1 LIQMRQPPHKRWIT
15 PFTAVLWAWMFTST
29 PLSAQQDDT
38 SQGDRFKVGVNLVT
52 LRFTV
57 TDSRGDF
64 VSNLPQDRFTV
75 LENGAEQ
82 QISMFNK
89 PRNRDRRPRKLWLA
103 FLIDVSGS
111 TFATRSEE
119 IIAAQTFL
127 DNVTLPTRLGVY
139 GFTDQLIPFQGFTSD
154 RSLVLAAMR
163 QARKHLGQ
171 TAIYTSLNS
180 LLRLMQ
186 DLADPEARKAVIVIS
201 DGLDD
206 AYNRSTSS
214 TSLARELGTVI
225 YTIQVPSSAQI
236 YVGGD
241 SKTQDPA
248 MQSNGTS
255 FEEQKISAFRGLSR
269 QTKGLAFSGFET
281 ILDFD
286 ETLAEINDHLFGNL
300 YSISYY
306 SQSPEPARLEN
317 NIFVRTANPK
327 LRVASAFKKIPRH
340 FDAKRSVLQVFFD
353 TTGKKS
359 IEPFLAEHFND
370 IGADIDILKQGGGSS
385 ERPMGLSFR
394 IKVNPFSFRG
404 AYGRGVYTQLGVLG
418 LLLDPHGNEIVRLRE
433 IFRVGLSAREIKNG
447 KAIIYN
453 NRLLAPPGDYTFMA
467 AILEVSSWRMKS
479 FYRNVS
485 IRGMAP

>member
-1 LIQMRQPPHKRWIT
+1 
-15 PFTAVLWAWMFTST
+15 
-29 PLSAQQDDT
+29 
-38 SQGDRFKVGVNLVT
+38 
-52 LRFTV
+52 
-57 TDSRGDF
+57 
-64 VSNLPQDRFTV
+64 
-75 LENGAEQ
+75 
-82 QISMFNK
+82 
-89 PRNRDRRPRKLWLA
+89 
-103 FLIDVSGS
+103 
-111 TFATRSEE
+111 
-119 IIAAQTFL
+119 
-127 DNVTLPTRLGVY
+127 
-139 GFTDQLIPFQGFTSD
+139 
-154 RSLVLAAMR
+154 
-163 QARKHLGQ
+163 
-171 TAIYTSLNS
+171 
-180 LLRLMQ
+180 
-186 DLADPEARKAVIVIS
+186 
-201 DGLDD
+201 
-206 AYNRSTSS
+206 

-327 LRVASAFKKIPRH
+327 LRVSSAFKKIPRH

-404 AYGRGVYTQLGVLG
+404 AYGRG
-418 LLLDPHGNEIVRLRE
+418 
-433 IFRVGLSAREIKNG
+433 
-447 KAIIYN
+447 
-453 NRLLAPPGDYTFMA
+453 
-467 AILEVSSWRMKS
+467 
-479 FYRNVS
+479 
-485 IRGMAP
+485 